1 MWQHLFNILE
11 NMSGFKDFLSNISA
25 GASTASGVLG
35 LFDSLFGISS
45 SRQTKQME
53 NQYKLNEMAADN
65 AFKRQVSL
73 SQLTNNMNRQ
83 NTIDNASMQRAG
95 LQRAGLNPAMMA
107 GGISGNVASA
117 SAPSAPQGS
126 TSQAAD
132 QSMSNGINA
141 LSQMANGLI
150 QAENI
155 NQLKSLR
162 SEQEKNIQSDSV
174 LKITRANME
183 NYVRIYIAPKQAEY
197 LQKEI
202 NNQDVRCHEMEAN
215 VYKLAEETN
224 ALKISNEFNISAYP
238 LYLQKTTQEI
248 LNLKEQ
254 GKLTANQAMQ
264 ALATVNML
272 NKQADYLVACKVM
285 TIEQANWYKENA
297 MNLAAIRTQQE
308 FDNEIKKH
316 IGTENFAN
324 YQKYMM
330 RFNVENGF
338 SNAQLGRMNTSY
350 YVPKML
356 MGIVSGT
363 ISGGAGQTLNELQ
376 NDATPRTIITGF
388 GGQ

>member
-35 LFDSLFGISS
+35 VFDSLFGISS

-95 LQRAGLNPAMMA
+95 LQRAGLNPAMMS

-126 TSQAAD
+126 TSQATD

-162 SEQEKNIQSDSV
+162 AEQEKNLQSDSV
-174 LKITRANME
+174 LKLTTANME

-202 NNQDVRCHEMEAN
+202 NNQDVRWHEMEAN

-224 ALKISNEFNISAYP
+224 ALKLANEFNISAYP

-248 LNLKEQ
+248 VNLKEQ

-285 TIEQANWYKENA
+285 TNEQANWYKENA
-297 MNLAAIRTQQE
+297 MNLAATRTQQE

-356 MGIVSGT
+356 MGIVSGS
-363 ISGGAGQTLNELQ
+363 IAGAAGATLNEIQ
-376 NDATPRTIITGF
+376 NDPTTINL